1 MALLVDRSL
10 GLESHTETLPTGR
23 LAGQQVLLGHLSEWV
38 QVEVV
43 SFV

>member
-1 MALLVDRSL
+1 MALLVDRSP
-10 GLESHTETLPTGR
+10 GLESHIETLLTG
-23 LAGQQVLLGHLSEWV
+23 LLEGQQVLLGHLSEWV